1 MTTAAI
7 YVRVSTEDQASEG
20 TSLDVQQERC
30 RAYCVAQGWE
40 VQRVYVDAGVSG
52 ALASRPALDEL
63 LGAVRAGMV
72 EVVLV
77 AKLDRLGRSAGHLS
91 PLLEELDERD
101 VAFVSLAEQWDT
113 STAAGRFVRGMFAQL
128 AQLERDTI
136 RDRTSSGRR
145 ARVAAGGW
153 GGGDCAPYGYQ
164 VVGNGKD
171 AHLEVD
177 EGEAAMLNRAASL
190 LLDQAMTTTEVARAL
205 NAEGFLPRKAPRWS
219 QTNLRNVL
227 KRTQLGGTW
236 TYGKTGKEG
245 AASIAVPPVMDPE
258 RFMLLQARVRATSMD
273 SHRVGRAYPL
283 TGRLFGTC
291 GHHFHGIGRAD
302 RRVIRYRCTYG
313 RDLPHHDR
321 CPEPSV
327 RADELEPAVWSA
339 VCRLLSD
346 PDWLV
351 TAAGDWL
358 GTLQGAANAEHDALV
373 RAQLQVDQL
382 QRALADAVGTGLKAG
397 LDADTMRAVTDQLQ
411 EELAQA
417 RHHLQLVATM
427 RADTDARS
435 TRLQQVQQVALV
447 AQERLQDA
455 NLATQL
461 RVLALLDVRVTVVS
475 HGRPG
480 SRSGPGGPV
489 QLRIEGAVAHDVLLL
504 SAERDWHPL
513 VGATARA

>member
-1 MTTAAI
+1 M
-7 YVRVSTEDQASEG
+7 STEEQASEG
-20 TSLDVQQERC
+20 TSLAVQETRC
-30 RAYCVAQGWE
+30 RAYCAAQGWTIAGLF
-40 VQRVYVDAGVSG
+40 RDAGVSG
-52 ALASRPALDEL
+52 VKTERERDGLRDVLATVKGGHADTI
-63 LGAVRAGMV
+63 V
-72 EVVLV
+72 V
-77 AKLDRLGRSAGHLS
+77 AKLDRLYRSMRHLA
-91 PLLEELDERD
+91 PLLGELDD
-101 VAFVSLAEQWDT
+101 TGVALVSIAENIDS
-113 STAAGRFVRGMFAQL
+113 STVGGRMLRGMLGLFAEM
-128 AQLERDTI
+128 ERDTI
-136 RDRTSSGRR
+136 LERTSSGRR
-145 ARVAAGGW
+145 ARVAQGGW
-153 GGGDCAPYGYQ
+153 GGGDCAPYGYR
-164 VVGNGKD
+164 VEGAGRY

-177 EGEAAMLNRAASL
+177 EHEAAMLNRAAAL
-190 LLDQAMTTTEVARAL
+190 LLDQGMTTGEVARAL
-205 NAEGFLPRKAPRWS
+205 NAEGLLPRKAPRWS

-227 KRTQLGGTW
+227 KRAQLGGTW
-236 TYGKTGKEG
+236 TYGKTGREG

-258 RFMLLQARVRATSMD
+258 RFALLQTRVRATSTH
-273 SHRVGRAYPL
+273 SHRAGRAYPL

-302 RRVIRYRCTYG
+302 RQVIRYRCTYG

-327 RADELEPAVWSA
+327 RADDLEPAVWSA
-339 VCRLLSD
+339 VCRMLSD

-358 GTLQGAANAEHDALV
+358 GTLQGAANAERDALV

-435 TRLQQVQQVALV
+435 TRLEQMQQLALV
-447 AQERLQDA
+447 AEEQLPGYD
-455 NLATQL
+455 LARQL
-461 RVLALLDVRVTVVS
+461 RVLALMDVRVTVLA

-480 SRSGPGGPV
+480 SRSGPGGSV
-489 QLRIEGAVAHDVLLL
+489 QLRIEGAVAHDLLLL
-504 SAERDWHPL
+504 SAESNWHPL
-513 VGATARA
+513 AGATARA

>member
-7 YVRVSTEDQASEG
+7 YVRVSTDDQATEG
-20 TSLDVQQERC
+20 TSLNVQEERC
-30 RAYCVAQGWE
+30 RAYCVAQGWK

-63 LGAVRAGMV
+63 LGAVRAGRI

-153 GGGDCAPYGYQ
+153 GGGDCAPYGYR
-164 VVGNGKD
+164 VVGSGRD
-171 AHLEVD
+171 AHLEVNQR
-177 EGEAAMLNRAASL
+177 EAAMLDRAATL
-190 LLDQAMTTTEVARAL
+190 LLDHGMTTGEVARAL

-219 QTNLRNVL
+219 QSNLRNVL
-227 KRTQLGGTW
+227 KRAQLGGTW

-245 AASIAVPPVMDPE
+245 AATIAVPSAMDPE
-258 RFMLLQARVRATSMD
+258 RFALLQARVRATALD
-273 SHRVGRAYPL
+273 TRRGPRAYPL

-302 RRVIRYRCTYG
+302 RRVIRYRCTNG
-313 RDLPHHDR
+313 RDQPHHDK

-327 RADELEPAVWSA
+327 RADGLELTVWSA

-346 PDWLV
+346 PGWLV

-358 GTLQGAANAEHDALV
+358 DTLQGTATAERDALV
-373 RAQLQVDQL
+373 RAQLQVDQV
-382 QRALADAVGTGLKAG
+382 QRALADAVGMGLKAG
-397 LDADTMRAVTDQLQ
+397 LDADTMRVVTGQLQ
-411 EELAQA
+411 EELAHA
-417 RHHLQLVATM
+417 RQHLQVVAAM
-427 RADTDARS
+427 RADTDARN
-435 TRLQQVQQVALV
+435 TRLQQVQKLALV
-447 AQERLQDA
+447 AQERLQNAD
-455 NLATQL
+455 LLTQQ
-461 RVLALLDVRVTVVS
+461 RVLTLLNVRVTVVS

-480 SRSGPGGPV
+480 NRSGPGGPV
-489 QLRIEGAVAHDVLLL
+489 QLRLEGTVAHDLLLL
-504 SAERDWHPL
+504 SAESDWHPP